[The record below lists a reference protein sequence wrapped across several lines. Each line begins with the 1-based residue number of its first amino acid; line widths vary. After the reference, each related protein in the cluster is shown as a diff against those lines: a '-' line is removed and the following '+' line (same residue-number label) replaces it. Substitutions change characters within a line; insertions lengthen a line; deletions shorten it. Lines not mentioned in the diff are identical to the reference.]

1 MFLAG
6 RKYFSPMEY
15 GLLLWTH
22 IVVAQWRRRY
32 KWQPCEANRVRSA
45 LREEPC
51 PLFRQ
56 AMNKQE
62 VPQVF
67 TRRMSS
73 LKNLFF
79 LAPSLPGALPRLF
92 HVYPLETDP
101 RHINWMLV
109 KSRIMLYHRRFK

>member
-79 LAPSLPGALPRLF
+79 LAHLF
-92 HVYPLETDP
+92 Q
-101 RHINWMLV
+101 
-109 KSRIMLYHRRFK
+109 

>member
-1 MFLAG
+1 MFQLVENILVLWSMD
-6 RKYFSPMEY
+6 YSY
-15 GLLLWTH
+15 GH

-79 LAPSLPGALPRLF
+79 LAHLF
-92 HVYPLETDP
+92 Q
-101 RHINWMLV
+101 
-109 KSRIMLYHRRFK
+109 

>member
-1 MFLAG
+1 M
-6 RKYFSPMEY
+6 
-15 GLLLWTH
+15 
-22 IVVAQWRRRY
+22 VAQWRRRY

-79 LAPSLPGALPRLF
+79 LAHLF
-92 HVYPLETDP
+92 Q
-101 RHINWMLV
+101 
-109 KSRIMLYHRRFK
+109 